1 MIGTNMMLSPYFA
14 GPKVWM
20 VGLYL
25 RLSKDDD
32 NQGESASIS
41 NQRDLLTAF
50 CNTQGWTI
58 VKIYQDDGFTGLNMD
73 RPGLQELLA
82 DVKAKKINLVI
93 TKDYCAI
100 IGLNQKDLENQGI
113 LA

>member
-1 MIGTNMMLSPYFA
+1 MIGTNMMLSPFFA
-14 GPKVWM
+14 DPKVWM

-41 NQRDLLTAF
+41 NQRDLLTSF
-50 CNTQGWTI
+50 CNSKGWTI
-58 VKIYQDDGFTGLNMD
+58 VKVYQDDGFTGLNMD

-82 DVKAKKINLVI
+82 DVRAKKINFVI
-93 TKDYCAI
+93 TKDCCAI
-100 IGLNQKDLENQGI
+100 MGLNQKDLENQGI